1 MTNRRITPWF
11 AILLCAAIL
20 LNACLI
26 TTGQEPLIP
35 QEVKEEINSRIE
47 NQENTGIVLGIIT
60 PQGRAYYSAGTLS
73 QDADI
78 PVGPETLFEIGSIS
92 KVFTA
97 LLLADMVAHGQM
109 ALDDPIQSYLPEGV
123 AVPAYKDT
131 SITLEHLATHTASL
145 PSMPFDF
152 NPGDFDNPYVDFS
165 PDKLYEFFSK
175 TQLYRQPGMEYAYS
189 NLGMGTLGHILTL
202 QSNKDYSTL
211 LEERITDEL
220 GMPDTVISLSPEQEG
235 RLATGHYNQQAVGNW
250 DFDVLA
256 GAGAIRSTA
265 SDLLTFLEANM
276 GLRSSRLLPAMQA
289 TQQARMDADSPN
301 VQIGLGWHIRT
312 ADGEQII
319 WHEGGTGGYYS
330 FAGFNPRNQVGVVI
344 LTNTRRT
351 LDEIGFRLLLTDAAD
366 GSR

>member
-1 MTNRRITPWF
+1 MNRF
-11 AILLCAAIL
+11 ILLWIVL
-20 LNACLI
+20 LLSASIALSGCQLL
-26 TTGQEPLIP
+26 TDRQPVIP
-35 QEVKEEINSRIE
+35 QDVKEEINQRIE
-47 NQENTGIVLGIIT
+47 NKENTGIVLGVT
-60 PQGRAYYSAGTLS
+60 NPHGRTYYSSGYMTQDSGRAVN
-73 QDADI
+73 QD
-78 PVGPETLFEIGSIS
+78 TLFEIGSVS

-97 LLLADMVAHGQM
+97 LLLADLVEQGEMS
-109 ALDDPIQSYLPEGV
+109 LDDPIRSYLPEGV

-131 SITLEHLATHTASL
+131 SITLEHLATHTAGL

-202 QSNKDYSTL
+202 QNHKDYSTL
-211 LEERITDEL
+211 LEERITGEL
-220 GMPDTVISLSPEQEG
+220 GMPDTVISLSPEQEE
-235 RLATGHYNQQAVGNW
+235 RLATGHYNRQAVGNW

-265 SDLLTFLEANM
+265 SDMLTFLEANM
-276 GLRSSRLLPAMQA
+276 GLRTSRLQPAMRA
-289 TQQARMDADSPN
+289 TQQARMDADSPK

-312 ADGEQII
+312 VDGEQII

-330 FAGFNPRNQVGVVI
+330 FAGFNPHRQVGVVI

-351 LDEIGFRLLLTDAAD
+351 LDEIGFRLLLTGDA
-366 GSR
+366 GVSE